1 MGTATRKAAK
11 AMALRVNLCALAM
24 AGGLEAQGAK
34 RAKKTLASP
43 WGNRGANTP
52 GNFHVPD
59 GRQVITAKATRPYR
73 AR

>member
-11 AMALRVNLCALAM
+11 AVQLRVNLTSLVL
-24 AGGLEAQGAK
+24 AGGLEAQGAR
-34 RAKKTLASP
+34 RAKKVLAGS
-43 WGNRGANTP
+43 WNNRHGNTP

-73 AR
+73 VV

>member
-11 AMALRVNLCALAM
+11 AVALRVNLAALAM

-34 RAKKTLASP
+34 RAKKSLAST
-43 WGNRGANTP
+43 WGKRFGVNP
-52 GNFHVPD
+52 GSFHAPD
-59 GRQVITAKATRPYR
+59 GLQVMTAKATRPYR